1 MDTCS
6 FHANWKIDFQEK
18 YWEKRATS
26 DIVRRPRNRETPLHY
41 IIDILRFGAPYL
53 RRYWLVLVAGIW
65 FSIVF
70 GLSNGTLVW
79 GTKTILERLSP
90 PPAQTATAPAGGGY
104 SKAERVT
111 YLVVDPWLPRV
122 GREIDLRQVM
132 GGLLF
137 LPLLVGLR
145 GLSRY
150 LSSWAMAS
158 VSERVVN
165 DLRCDVLMKLQ
176 SLSMDYF
183 NRSTMGDLLM
193 RVNGDTAALN
203 QCLSVGFTDA
213 VKEPFTMIGILIAL
227 CAIDWKLTL
236 SLIVLTPLCLIPI
249 STLGARARKA
259 AAVGTRARISQ
270 SSLLVEMLNG
280 IRVVKALNLENEQT
294 QRFRGFSKDL
304 VSSSI
309 KNVRAREQI
318 NPIIETISMLGL
330 GLLIIY
336 VFLTHRTTP
345 EMVAFLSGMIL
356 FFVPVKKLASLHI
369 LLQESKIGV
378 DRLAQILAERPSVKE
393 KSDARPLLAFSSA
406 IRFRGVSFAYETQ
419 TVLQDIDLKIPRGTK
434 IGIAGENGSGKSTL
448 MNLLL
453 RFYDP
458 TTGVVEIDGIDLRD
472 VRVSDL
478 RNLIGLVS
486 QEVVIFDQSIAENI
500 GCAKRGATRGE
511 IEAAARS
518 AGCHE
523 FIMELPEG
531 YETRVGERGVRLS
544 GGQRQRVS
552 IARAFIR
559 NAPIIILDEATA
571 SLDARAEADIQTAVD
586 RLEEHRTVI
595 CVAHRL
601 STLASMDRI
610 VVLSAGRI
618 IEEGTFQKL
627 LAGDGPFARM
637 ARQQGLSLAPHEMVE
652 VQLAASKV

>member
-1 MDTCS
+1 M
-6 FHANWKIDFQEK
+6 
-18 YWEKRATS
+18 
-26 DIVRRPRNRETPLHY
+26 HY

-53 RRYWLVLVAGIW
+53 RRYWPTLVAGIW

-79 GTKTILERLSP
+79 GTKTILERLTP
-90 PPAQTATAPAGGGY
+90 PPAHAAPATGGEGN
-104 SKAERVT
+104 SRLERVT
-111 YLVVDPWLPRV
+111 YRVVDPWLPRV
-122 GREIDLRQVM
+122 GREIDPRQVV

-145 GLSRY
+145 GFSRY
-150 LSSWAMAS
+150 LSAWAMAS
-158 VSERVVN
+158 VSGRVVN
-165 DLRCDVLMKLQ
+165 DLRCDVLIKLQ

-193 RVNGDTAALN
+193 RINGDTAALN
-203 QCLSVGFTDA
+203 QCLSVGFTDS
-213 VKEPFTMIGILIAL
+213 VKEPFTMIGIIIAL
-227 CAIDWKLTL
+227 CAIDWKLTVY
-236 SLIVLTPLCLIPI
+236 SMVLTPLCLIPI
-249 STLGARARKA
+249 SSLGRRAREA
-259 AAVGTRARISQ
+259 AAIGTRATISQ
-270 SSLLVEMLNG
+270 SSLLVEMLSG

-294 QRFRGFSKDL
+294 QRFRGFSKEL
-304 VSSSI
+304 VRSSVKSI
-309 KNVRAREQI
+309 RAREQI
-318 NPIIETISMLGL
+318 NPIIETFSMFGL

-336 VFLTHRTTP
+336 VFFAHRTTP

-378 DRLAQILAERPSVKE
+378 DRLAQILAEKPSVKE
-393 KSDARPLLAFSSA
+393 KRNARPLPGFSSA

-419 TVLQDIDLKIPRGTK
+419 TVLEDIDLEIRRGTK

-448 MNLLL
+448 VNLLL

-458 TTGVVEIDGIDLRD
+458 KTGALEIDGIDLRD
-472 VRVSDL
+472 ARVSDL

-500 GCAKRGATRGE
+500 GCAKRGATRAE
-511 IEAAARS
+511 IEIAARA
-518 AGCHE
+518 AGCHD
-523 FIMELPEG
+523 FITQLPEG

-559 NAPIIILDEATA
+559 DAPIIILDEATA
-571 SLDARAEADIQTAVD
+571 SLDARAEADIQAAVD

-618 IEEGTFQKL
+618 IEEGTYRKL
-627 LAGDGPFARM
+627 LFGDGAFARM
-637 ARQQGLSLAPHEMVE
+637 ARQQGLSLAPEEIAEAELAESEVE
-652 VQLAASKV
+652 V

>member
-1 MDTCS
+1 
-6 FHANWKIDFQEK
+6 
-18 YWEKRATS
+18 
-26 DIVRRPRNRETPLHY
+26 LHY

-53 RRYWLVLVAGIW
+53 RRYWLALVAGVC

-70 GLSNGTLVW
+70 GLSNGALVW

-90 PPAQTATAPAGGGY
+90 PPAKAAPAVAAGDLGNTQLE
-104 SKAERVT
+104 KIT
-111 YLVVDPWLPRV
+111 HHVVDPWLPRV
-122 GREIDLRQVM
+122 GRKIDLRQVV

-150 LSSWAMAS
+150 GSAWAMALL
-158 VSERVVN
+158 SERVVN
-165 DLRCDVLMKLQ
+165 DLRCDVLTKLQ

-203 QCLSVGFTDA
+203 QCLSIGFTDS

-227 CAIDWKLTL
+227 CAIDWKLTFAAM
-236 SLIVLTPLCLIPI
+236 VLTPLCLIPI
-249 STLGARARKA
+249 STLGARARSA
-259 AAVGTRARISQ
+259 AAAGTRARISQ
-270 SSLLVEMLNG
+270 SSLLVEMLSG
-280 IRVVKALNLENEQT
+280 IRVVKALNLETEQT
-294 QRFRGFSKDL
+294 QRFRGFSKEL
-304 VSSSI
+304 VRSSI
-309 KNVRAREQI
+309 KSVKAREQI
-318 NPIIETISMLGL
+318 NPIIETFSMLGL

-336 VFLTHRTTP
+336 VFFSHRTTP

-378 DRLAQILAERPSVKE
+378 ERLAQILREQPSVKE
-393 KSDARPLLAFSSA
+393 KSDARPVSGFSSA
-406 IRFRGVSFAYETQ
+406 IRFRGVTFAYETQ
-419 TVLQDIDLKIPRGTK
+419 TVLEDIDLEIRRGTK

-448 MNLLL
+448 VNLLL

-458 TTGVVEIDGIDLRD
+458 TAGAVEIDGIDLRD

-486 QEVVIFDQSIAENI
+486 QEVVIFDQSIAGNI
-500 GCAKRGATRGE
+500 GCAKPGTTRAE
-511 IEAAARS
+511 IEVAARA
-518 AGCHE
+518 AGCHD
-523 FIMELPEG
+523 FIMQLPQG

-544 GGQRQRVS
+544 GGQRQRIS

-559 NAPIIILDEATA
+559 DAPIIILDEATA
-571 SLDARAEADIQTAVD
+571 SLDARAEADIQAAID

-618 IEEGTFQKL
+618 IEEGTYRKL
-627 LAGDGPFARM
+627 LFSDGPFARM
-637 ARQQGLSLAPHEMVE
+637 ARQQGLTLAPPDIVE
-652 VQLAASKV
+652 AGFVESAV